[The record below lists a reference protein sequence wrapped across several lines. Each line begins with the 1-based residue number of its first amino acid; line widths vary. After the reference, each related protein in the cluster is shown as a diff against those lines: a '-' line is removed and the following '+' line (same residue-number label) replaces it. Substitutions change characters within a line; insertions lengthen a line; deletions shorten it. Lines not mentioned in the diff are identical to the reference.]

1 MQCILDELVLPHN
14 PIVDYNTRYSG
25 ITAAMLDGVTT
36 RLSDVVGRVKALLGE
51 TALLVGHSLENDLRA
66 MRMLHG
72 RVLDTAYLF
81 PHPRGLPSRCAL
93 RNLAHKCASAASAT
107 EGLVRG
113 RAALL
118 RTCPS
123 RAQTCVDAV

>member
-1 MQCILDELVLPHN
+1 MLPHN

-36 RLSDVVGRVKALLGE
+36 RLSDVVGQVKALLGE

-72 RVLDTAYLF
+72 RVLDTVHLF

-93 RNLAHKCASAASAT
+93 RNLTHKCAPAAPRAA
-107 EGLVRG
+107 GLVTG
-113 RAALL
+113 CAA
-118 RTCPS
+118 RSEEPACSP
-123 RAQTCVDAV
+123 